1 MEPHALG
8 LVEAVL
14 ALRAGELDAAAYR
27 SALLARAHRIEPAL
41 RAFTV
46 LAEAADPD
54 QAKPD
59 SGAPLA
65 GVPVAVKDIVATRD
79 FPTANGSPVYEGHVP
94 TADAWVV
101 ERLKALGGSVLGKTV
116 TTEFAWR
123 EPGPTGN
130 PWNLAHTP
138 GGSSSGSAAA
148 VAAGLAPLA
157 FGTQTFGSIL
167 RPAAYCGVVGLK
179 PSFGAVPRVGVHP
192 LAGSLDHVG
201 FFTRSV
207 VDAAYALSLFA
218 GTDARDRHGLPLPP
232 FTIDPA
238 AGLPPLATPPRIAL
252 VRTPQ
257 WGAADADARALAE
270 ASARAFAKAG
280 AAVEDLALAADFDVL
295 AEDARTILAAE
306 ASARFGRLVA
316 LYPDRTSA
324 HLKALVAEGAALAA
338 PAYVAALQRQAA
350 LRDGFDAA
358 LGPCDVVLTLPASGG
373 APRGLAI
380 TGDPSFLVPW
390 TSLGV
395 PAIALPA
402 GDTAGGLPLGL
413 QLVGRYRGDLSLLRA
428 AAWCEAVLARPR
440 RFPPL

>member
-1 MEPHALG
+1 MEPHTLG

-14 ALRAGELDAAAYR
+14 ALRSGELDTSAYR
-27 SALLARAHRIEPAL
+27 AALLARARRIDPVL

-46 LAEAADPD
+46 LADDAEPD
-54 QAKPD
+54 GAEPS

-79 FPTANGSPVYEGHVP
+79 FPTANGSPVYAGHVP
-94 TADAWVV
+94 QADAWVV
-101 ERLKALGGSVLGKTV
+101 ERLRALGGSVLGKTV

-123 EPGPTGN
+123 QPGPTGN
-130 PWNLAHTP
+130 PWNLDHTP

-157 FGTQTFGSIL
+157 FGSQTFGSIL

-207 VDAAYALSLFA
+207 TDAAYALSLFA

-232 FTIDPA
+232 FAIDPA
-238 AGLPPLATPPRIAL
+238 AGLTLPDDPPRIAL
-252 VRTPQ
+252 VRTAL
-257 WGAADADARALAE
+257 WETADADARTMLE
-270 ASARAFAKAG
+270 AAARDFVAAG
-280 AAVEDLALAADFDVL
+280 ATVEDLALQPAFDAL
-295 AEDARTILAAE
+295 AGDARTILATE
-306 ASARFGRLVA
+306 AAATFAALVA
-316 LYPDRTSA
+316 REPERTSA
-324 HLKALVAEGAALAA
+324 PLKALVAEGEALSA
-338 PAYVAALQRQAA
+338 PAYAAALRRQAE
-350 LRDGFDAA
+350 LRDGFGTA
-358 LGPCDVVLTLPASGG
+358 LGPYDLILTLPASGT
-373 APRGLAI
+373 APRGLDF
-380 TGDPSFLVPW
+380 TGDAAFCVPW
-390 TSLGV
+390 TCLGV

-402 GDTAGGLPLGL
+402 GWSEDGLPLGL
-413 QLVGRYRGDLSLLRA
+413 QLVGRYRGDVALLRA
-428 AAWCEAVLARPR
+428 AAWCERVLAQAR

>member
-14 ALRAGELDAAAYR
+14 ALRAGALDAAAYR

-65 GVPVAVKDIVATRD
+65 SVPVVVKDIVATRD

-94 TADAWVV
+94 MADAWVV
-101 ERLKALGGSVLGKTV
+101 ERLRALGGSVLGKTV

-123 EPGPTGN
+123 QPGPTRN

-148 VAAGLAPLA
+148 VAAGLSPLA

-207 VDAAYALSLFA
+207 LDAAYALSLFA

-232 FTIDPA
+232 FAIDPA
-238 AGLPPLATPPRIAL
+238 TGLPAPHTPPRIAL

-257 WGAADADARALAE
+257 WDAAGAEVRALVE
-270 ASARAFAKAG
+270 ASARVFATHG
-280 AAVEDLALAADFDVL
+280 AVVEDVTLPAEFDRLAAD
-295 AEDARTILAAE
+295 ARTLLATE
-306 ASARFGRLVA
+306 ASATFGQLVA
-316 LYPDRTSA
+316 LHPDRTST
-324 HLKALVAEGAALAA
+324 HLKELVAEGAALSA
-338 PAYVAALQRQAA
+338 PAYVAALRRQAA
-350 LRDGFDAA
+350 LREGFDAA
-358 LGPCDVVLTLPASGG
+358 LGPYDVVLTLPASGG
-373 APRGLAI
+373 APHGLAI
-380 TGDPSFLVPW
+380 TGDPGFCTSW
-390 TSLGV
+390 TCLGV

-402 GDTAGGLPLGL
+402 GETESGLPLGL
-413 QLVGRYRGDLSLLRA
+413 QLVGRYRGDLALLRA
-428 AAWCEAVLARPR
+428 AAWCEGVLARPR

>member
-14 ALRAGELDAAAYR
+14 ALRSGTLDAAAYR
-27 SALLARAHRIEPAL
+27 SALLARARRIDPAL

-46 LAEAADPD
+46 LGGDTPE
-54 QAKPD
+54 D
-59 SGAPLA
+59 STVAVHGGPLA
-65 GVPVAVKDIVATRD
+65 GVPVAVKDIIATRD
-79 FPTANGSPVYEGHVP
+79 FPTTNGSPVYADRIP
-94 TADAWVV
+94 TRDAWVI

-138 GGSSSGSAAA
+138 GGSSSGSAAG

-167 RPAAYCGVVGLK
+167 RPAAYCGIVGLK

-207 VDAAYALSLFA
+207 GDAAYALSLFS

-232 FTIDPA
+232 FAIDPA
-238 AGLPPLATPPRIAL
+238 TGLPPLDNPPRIAL

-257 WGAADADARALAE
+257 WAEADAEARALVE
-270 ASARAFAKAG
+270 ASARAFAGAG
-280 AAVEDLALAADFDVL
+280 AVVEDVTLPTAFDVL
-295 AEDARTILAAE
+295 AADARTILAAE
-306 ASARFGRLVA
+306 ASATFGELVA
-316 LYPDRTSA
+316 LYPDRTST
-324 HLKALVAEGAALAA
+324 HLKDLVAEGAALSA
-338 PAYVAALQRQAA
+338 PAYVAALRRQAA
-350 LRDGFDAA
+350 LREGFDAA
-358 LGPCDVVLTLPASGG
+358 LGPYDVVLTLPASGG
-373 APRGLAI
+373 APRGLAV
-380 TGDPSFLVPW
+380 TGDPGFCTSW
-390 TSLGV
+390 TCLGV

-402 GDTAGGLPLGL
+402 GETDAGLPLGL
-413 QLVGRYRGDLSLLRA
+413 QLVGRYRGDLSLLRV
-428 AAWCEAVLARPR
+428 AAWCEAVLARPL
-440 RFPPL
+440 RFPTL